1 MQRSRSESDGVA
13 DNEQDQLWSAQMA
26 AAQDGDATAY
36 RQLLTALA
44 PFLRILLRQRHV
56 PSERIEDITQDTLL
70 TLHRVR
76 HTYDPARPFI
86 PWLAAIATRR
96 AIDARRRNARIAAWE
111 APSSDMIETFIDPGS
126 NRETEARDH
135 QNELSQAMAALPR
148 KQREALELV
157 KLREMSVAEAAA
169 TSGQTQGAIKVNT
182 HRAIRALRALLQRD

>member
-96 AIDARRRNARIAAWE
+96 AIDTRRRNARIAAWE

>member
-1 MQRSRSESDGVA
+1 MA
-13 DNEQDQLWSAQMA
+13 DNEPDQLWSALMA
-26 AAQDGDATAY
+26 AAQDGDAIAY
-36 RQLLTALA
+36 HRLLTALP

-56 PSERIEDITQDTLL
+56 SPERIEDITQDTLL

-76 HTYDPARPFI
+76 HTYDPGRPFI

-111 APSSDMIETFIDPGS
+111 APSSDMIETFIDPES
-126 NRETEARDH
+126 NKETDARDH
-135 QNELSQAMAALPR
+135 QDELTRAMAGLTG

-169 TSGQTQGAIKVNT
+169 VSGQTPGAIKVNT
-182 HRAIRALRALLQRD
+182 HRAIRALRALLQRE

>member
-1 MQRSRSESDGVA
+1 MQASRSEIDGVA
-13 DNEQDQLWSAQMA
+13 NNEQDQLWSALMA
-26 AAQDGDATAY
+26 AAQDGDASAY
-36 RQLLTALA
+36 HRLLTALP

-56 PSERIEDITQDTLL
+56 APERIEDITQDTLL

-111 APSSDMIETFIDPGS
+111 APSSDTIETFIDPNS
-126 NRETEARDH
+126 NREMTSRDH
-135 QNELSQAMAALPR
+135 QDELSRAMAELPG

-169 TSGQTQGAIKVNT
+169 ASGQTAGAIKVNT
-182 HRAIRALRALLQRD
+182 HRAIRALRALLQRE